1 MSDSNKAL
9 KEKLLCSRK
18 NGFDRVDAAELVDM
32 ESYCKDYMAFL
43 NVSRTERLC
52 AAETVR
58 LAEQAGY
65 KPLVRGQALKAGD
78 KVYVCNRGK
87 SVLLAHVGSKP
98 MSEGAQIA
106 AAQGAGLTALARANE
121 ISRTAVLRLLDVGAQ
136 GVVVPCVETV
146 EEVRELV
153 RYAKFAP
160 LGNRGFCPTRDG
172 GWGHA
177 AHAVSISGYMETSN
191 RETLLLPQCETVG
204 CLEHIEEIT
213 AMDGVDG
220 IFVGPFDLSI
230 ALGHPGEFNAPVV
243 HDAILRVQ
251 AACKRSGKLSIIFTG
266 SAAASRQRFAEG
278 FDSVTMGM
286 DSLFYVEMYKNLVAD
301 VWGK

>member
-1 MSDSNKAL
+1 MENTVL
-9 KEKLLCSRK
+9 EKFHQGRQSLGTFSAIGSPLAVESLRYT
-18 NGFDRVDAAELVDM
+18 GLDYVIVDTEHSPAGIESAA
-32 ESYCKDYMAFL
+32 
-43 NVSRTERLC
+43 
-52 AAETVR
+52 
-58 LAEQAGY
+58 
-65 KPLVRGQALKAGD
+65 
-78 KVYVCNRGK
+78 
-87 SVLLAHVGSKP
+87 
-98 MSEGAQIA
+98 AQIA

-160 LGNRGFCPTRDG
+160 
-172 GWGHA
+172 
-177 AHAVSISGYMETSN
+177 
-191 RETLLLPQCETVG
+191 LLPQCETVG

-286 DSLFYVEMYKNLVAD
+286 DPLFYVEMYKNLVAD

>member
-1 MSDSNKAL
+1 MNRILENFQAGKPSVGTFTHLRSSVAVEAL
-9 KEKLLCSRK
+9 GTAGLDFVVLDTEHCMLGPETLAECITAA
-18 NGFDRVDAAELVDM
+18 DAAGLD
-32 ESYCKDYMAFL
+32 A
-43 NVSRTERLC
+43 
-52 AAETVR
+52 
-58 LAEQAGY
+58 
-65 KPLVRGQALKAGD
+65 LVRINA
-78 KVYVCNRGK
+78 
-87 SVLLAHVGSKP
+87 
-98 MSEGAQIA
+98 
-106 AAQGAGLTALARANE
+106 
-121 ISRTAVLRLLDVGAQ
+121 ISREAVLRPLDLGAK
-136 GVVVPCVETV
+136 GLIVPAVETV
-146 EEVRELV
+146 EEVERLV
-153 RYAKFAP
+153 RFAKFPP
-160 LGNRGFCPTRDG
+160 LGSRGFCPTRDG
-172 GWGHA
+172 QWGYDQA
-177 AHAVSISGYMETSN
+177 SRAGFKTYMDRCN

-278 FDSVTMGM
+278 FDSVTLGM

>member
-1 MSDSNKAL
+1 MIFRRIGCYGKYCFRKISPGPPEPGN
-9 KEKLLCSRK
+9 LLRHRQPP
-18 NGFDRVDAAELVDM
+18 GYVIVDTEHSPAGIESAA
-32 ESYCKDYMAFL
+32 
-43 NVSRTERLC
+43 
-52 AAETVR
+52 
-58 LAEQAGY
+58 
-65 KPLVRGQALKAGD
+65 
-78 KVYVCNRGK
+78 
-87 SVLLAHVGSKP
+87 
-98 MSEGAQIA
+98 AQIA